1 MIEARQ
7 ALVRAPEI
15 ERCAE
20 TPLQR
25 YAHILENREVW
36 KDRAYLERPHNAAS
50 GNIRRLFSGDIVA
63 QKEDFTRSRLQ
74 KFGQQIEE
82 SRLAGA
88 VRTDEGVD
96 FSPPHTQRHAVDRN
110 ESLERLDQIA
120 RLENRALG

>member
-15 ERCAE
+15 ERRAK

-25 YAHILENREVW
+25 HAHILESRKVG
-36 KDRAYLERPHNAAS
+36 KHRAYLERPHNAAS
-50 GNIRRLFSGDIVA
+50 GNLRRLFSRDIVA
-63 QKEDFTRSRLQ
+63 PKNNFTRSRLQ
-74 KFGQQIEE
+74 KFGQQIEKC
-82 SRLAGA
+82 RLTGA

-110 ESLERLDQIA
+110 EALERLDQTV
-120 RLENRALG
+120 R